1 MEQFQEKE
9 LGKALDFHL
18 LKRLMGY
25 TKKWFPLIIVSALL
39 LLVSTLSY
47 LFQPRIIQTIIDQ
60 YLSPT
65 EVSIS
70 AGDEFIIGGR
80 GFQMDAKG
88 VDTMT
93 ADTIT
98 LNGVERDL
106 TPAEQDSFRE
116 FRIQKITQYT
126 LILGG
131 LILLTFIATFFQ
143 TYALNYVGQS
153 VIYRIRSDLFSH
165 LEDMDLRFYERNPVG
180 RLVTRMTN
188 DLNNINELY
197 TNVIVTVLSDVAIVI
212 GSITMMITMN
222 VRLALITL
230 SVMPIMVVLTII
242 FRTQVRKAYR
252 VVRVKLAQINA
263 TLNENF
269 MGMKTIQIF
278 NQEKKFVER
287 FDVINEEYRQ
297 ASQKELY
304 IYSIFR
310 PLINFLYFFSTALA
324 LVFGGFMVLEG
335 EILVGVVVAMTLYIR
350 QLFRPI
356 MELAEK
362 FNILQSAMSS
372 IERIFQL
379 FDEEPGLK
387 DYNRIPIKPLK
398 GEVQF
403 KDVHF
408 SYNPGEPVLR
418 GISFTAKPG
427 ETIAFVG
434 ATGSGKST
442 IINLLTRLYDV
453 DSGSII
459 LDGENIKDYPVHEL
473 REKVIP
479 VLQDVFLFSGNIRD
493 NIRLLNEDISDE
505 AIMEAARFVNADRF
519 INKFDDGLD
528 HEVTEGGQTLS
539 SGERQLLSFARAIVH
554 DPDILILD
562 EATSNIDTETEVLI
576 QQAIERVVKER
587 TTFVVAHRLSTIQN
601 ADKIIVIHKGEIR
614 EQGTHDDL
622 LAQGGL
628 YYDLYQL
635 QYQEANIE

>member
-1 MEQFQEKE
+1 MEHFQEKE

-25 TKKWFPLIIVSALL
+25 TKKWFPLIILSALL
-39 LLVSTLSY
+39 LLISTLSY
-47 LFQPRIIQTIIDQ
+47 LFQPRIIQTIIDN
-60 YLSPT
+60 YITPT

-70 AGDEFIIGGR
+70 QGDEFFIGDQ
-80 GFQMDAKG
+80 GFKMDEDG
-88 VDTMT
+88 QDTIT

-98 LNGVERDL
+98 LGGETRDL
-106 TPAEQDSFRE
+106 SPDEQESFKN
-116 FRIQKITQYT
+116 FRLEKITRYA

-165 LEDMDLRFYERNPVG
+165 LENMDLRFYERNPVG

-197 TNVIVTVLSDVAIVI
+197 TNVIVTILSDVAIVI
-212 GSITMMITMN
+212 GSVTMMFTMN
-222 VRLALITL
+222 AKLALISL
-230 SVMPIMVVLTII
+230 SVMPIMVLLTII
-242 FRTQVRKAYR
+242 FRIQVRKAYR
-252 VVRVKLAQINA
+252 VVRVKLAKINA

-278 NQEKKFVER
+278 NQEKKFVDQ
-287 FDVINEEYRQ
+287 FGVINEEYRE

-324 LVFGGFMVLEG
+324 LVVGGFMVLDG
-335 EILVGVVVAMTLYIR
+335 HILVGVVVAMTLYIR

-387 DYNRIPIKPLK
+387 DYNRIPMKTLK
-398 GEVQF
+398 GDVEF

-408 SYNPGEPVLR
+408 SYNPGEPVLK

-453 DSGSII
+453 DSGTITI
-459 LDGENIKDYPVHEL
+459 DGEDIKDYPVSEL
-473 REKVIP
+473 RRKVIP

-493 NIRLLNEDISDE
+493 NIRLLDESISDE
-505 AIMEAARFVNADRF
+505 AIMDAARFVNADRF
-519 INKFDDGLD
+519 IDKFEDGLD
-528 HEVTEGGQTLS
+528 HEVTEGGGTLS

-576 QQAIERVVKER
+576 QQAIERVIKER
-587 TTFVVAHRLSTIQN
+587 TTFVVAHRLSTIKESDVILVLQDGN
-601 ADKIIVIHKGEIR
+601 II
-614 EQGTHDDL
+614 EQGTHEEL
-622 LAQGGL
+622 LAKGGFYNKL
-628 YYDLYQL
+628 YNSQFAK
-635 QYQEANIE
+635 Q